1 MFLIQLP
8 LFLRN
13 GAEFSFKKREERK
26 KAKVSSFGRRE
37 RFRFAATLLLPV
49 VRTDE
54 RGQNEE
60 REIWRER
67 ERRCCGGLES
77 SRRGAESEGAAIS
90 GSSGGEEG
98 STGEVEGTMATD
110 WRPRTCTRSS
120 RQSGPHLPAKTQ
132 LPFRHRARI
141 GPVHSPC
148 PYLPPRAAT
157 EKVMRPIP
165 PDYITFFASFSFLF
179 FSFRFHSFLSPAPI
193 RSFCQ
198 NEGRTKVFLVWAP

>member
-1 MFLIQLP
+1 MSGFVSQLRYYYLLYEP
-8 LFLRN
+8 T
-13 GAEFSFKKREERK
+13 RE
-26 KAKVSSFGRRE
+26 AGTRRE
-37 RFRFAATLLLPV
+37 KYG
-49 VRTDE
+49 E
-54 RGQNEE
+54 
-60 REIWRER
+60 RER
-67 ERRCCGGLES
+67 EGAAGAPRLES
-77 SRRGAESEGAAIS
+77 SRRGAESGGAAIS

>member
-1 MFLIQLP
+1 MLFLIQLP

-13 GAEFSFKKREERK
+13 GAEFSFKKREERKK

-165 PDYITFFASFSFLF
+165 PDYITFFASVFSLLF
-179 FSFRFHSFLSPAPI
+179 FSFPQLSFS
-193 RSFCQ
+193 RSD
-198 NEGRTKVFLVWAP
+198 